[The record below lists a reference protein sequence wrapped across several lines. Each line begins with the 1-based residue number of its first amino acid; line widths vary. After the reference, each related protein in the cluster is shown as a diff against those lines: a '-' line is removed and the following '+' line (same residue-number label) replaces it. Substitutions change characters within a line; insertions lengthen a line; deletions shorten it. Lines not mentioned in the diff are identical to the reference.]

1 MRIIIKMDIKELRK
15 LWMEFEAIPVDVD
28 DCIERDFYIWEKKT
42 DKFHIWHWFDEKL
55 PHGIAEWL
63 V

>member
-1 MRIIIKMDIKELRK
+1 MNIKELRK

-28 DCIERDFYIWEKKT
+28 DCIEQDFYIWEKET
-42 DKFHIWHWFDEKL
+42 DKFHIWHWFDENL

>member
-1 MRIIIKMDIKELRK
+1 MNIKELKK
-15 LWMEFEAIPVDVD
+15 LWMELEEIPVDAN
-28 DCIERDFYIWEKKT
+28 DCIEKDFYIWEEKT
-42 DKFHIWHWFDEKL
+42 DKFHIWHWFDEKS